1 MTSDNKDLQAIEAEL
16 QATAGKLHQ
25 LEAVQEAQEAS
36 ATEPTSS
43 ERPATPE
50 TQASPQPEAQVA
62 PTRPADMVFS
72 IGTCLHRGARPTI
85 VGGR

>member
-62 PTRPADMVFS
+62 PTRPVERVFS
-72 IGTCLHRGARPTI
+72 IGARLHRGARPTQ
-85 VGGR
+85 VKR